1 MNFKNLKYLEGHQCI
16 QTETGVICEDPRMN
30 KTMIQ
35 SSFKS
40 YGRDYIY
47 YDYGEN
53 YNNKEDTVN
62 EKFNSFQLGVSI
74 ALSVMGT
81 LIAIGCVYAVIQM
94 RR

>member
-1 MNFKNLKYLEGHQCI
+1 
-16 QTETGVICEDPRMN
+16 MN
-30 KTMIQ
+30 KTLIQ
-35 SSFKS
+35 SRKGGS
-40 YGRDYIY
+40 
-47 YDYGEN
+47 N
-53 YNNKEDTVN
+53 EDREEEEVSSID